1 MAILSPTIELYTPCE
16 EFYELRIFLNVMVTK
31 LLGETFIE
39 QLKP

>member
-16 EFYELRIFLNVMVTK
+16 EFYELRIFLNVMV
-31 LLGETFIE
+31 LGETFIE

>member
-1 MAILSPTIELYTPCE
+1 MAILSPTIELYTPFE

-39 QLKP
+39 KLKP